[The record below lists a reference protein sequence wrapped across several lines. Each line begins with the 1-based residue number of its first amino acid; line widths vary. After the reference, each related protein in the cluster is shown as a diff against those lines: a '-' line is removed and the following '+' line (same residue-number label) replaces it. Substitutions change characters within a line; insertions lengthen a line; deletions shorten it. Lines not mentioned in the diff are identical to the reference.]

1 MHLGSNDKVAMFD
14 YTRMLDKRMIDEGII
29 AFTGPQ
35 WTSHIQLHLS
45 GLQFQ
50 GWFHSHHSLSRLT
63 SERIKYVPRPA
74 GSFVSALNS
83 SLAKALLP
91 S

>member
-35 WTSHIQLHLS
+35 WTSHIQLPVATAFVRSSVS
-45 GLQFQ
+45 GVVPLAPF
-50 GWFHSHHSLSRLT
+50 F
-63 SERIKYVPRPA
+63 IKAYE
-74 GSFVSALNS
+74 
-83 SLAKALLP
+83 
-91 S
+91 